1 MNVPDRRATV
11 LVVDDDL
18 QVLDS
23 VSMMVEDLGFKVA
36 TAAGGAEAIAVFH
49 EIAPDVVLTDIA
61 MPQPDG
67 FGVIRALRGIGRSPK
82 IVAMSGG
89 GFAGPGDVLDVAR
102 ALGANAVIRKP
113 FKEAQLRKVL
123 LSALKNGPEP

>member
-1 MNVPDRRATV
+1 MTNIRDRRATI
-11 LVVDDDL
+11 LVVDDDR

-23 VSMMVEDLGFKVA
+23 VSMMVEDFGFKVA
-36 TAAGGAEAIAVFH
+36 SAAGGAEAIAAFH

-67 FGVIRALRGIGRSPK
+67 FGVIRALRGTGRSPK

-89 GFAGPGDVLDVAR
+89 GRIGPSDVLDVAR

-113 FKEAQLRKVL
+113 FREAQLRKVL
-123 LSALKNGPEP
+123 VATLSRE